1 MEIITDS
8 NKIEIDSSKEAYRTY
23 IVKQEDEEDE
33 EENVEEIHNCK
44 FSNKKL
50 KDMSRIELM
59 THLYKVSNII
69 DKFNNIK

>member
-1 MEIITDS
+1 MKTITDS

-23 IVKQEDEEDE
+23 IVKREGEENE
-33 EENVEEIHNCK
+33 EYNVEEIHNYK

-59 THLYKVSNII
+59 IHLYKVSNII